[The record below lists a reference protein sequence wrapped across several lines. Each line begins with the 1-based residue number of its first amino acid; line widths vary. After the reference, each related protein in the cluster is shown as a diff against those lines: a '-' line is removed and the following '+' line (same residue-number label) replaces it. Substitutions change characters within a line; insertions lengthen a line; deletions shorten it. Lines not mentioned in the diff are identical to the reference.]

1 MKKEKVCINKNI
13 KTILK
18 KVEIKEGVLIPDI
31 KPDIVNVI
39 STSENV
45 YISKEIVEDGRVKV
59 DGNLESVI
67 IYLSDD
73 AENRSVK
80 ANLSFSEVI
89 EDERIRQESIISLK
103 TMISTVDVKILN
115 ERKIEV
121 SACLILKLEIYK
133 DEEIEILT
141 NLEDKDYEKQERKI
155 NIKNIIARG
164 KVNNSLKEI
173 IKTEDEF
180 KILEIFKVDIEIKNN
195 ETKMSFNKVLAKA
208 EVVIKVLYIDENK
221 NIKILE
227 NSFPLITFIDIEKTT
242 ENYNIELDYIVRNI
256 FFKIQNEGN
265 QIDFQID
272 FEIYNILY
280 EVRELNI
287 IEDVYSLDKELE
299 ISKTNLDISI
309 VEVDIDESNI
319 IRIDENFKI
328 TDISELLDYKIKI
341 DSENLNDVVVK
352 NKEYQ
357 VVVEL
362 LYLSTNKNIKEEKI
376 VIPFIYKGNEALDN
390 FSFEIKE
397 KSVKIHGDNINIS
410 LDIKVN
416 KPSSLRINTSIID
429 NILEKDNVLKD
440 DYNFIVYYIKENDSL
455 WEIAKRFNTTVC
467 NLKEFNEITDEKNLQ
482 IGEKIYIV
490 R

>member
-18 KVEIKEGVLIPDI
+18 KVEIKEDVLIPDI

-45 YISKEIVEDGRVKV
+45 YISKETIEDRRVKV
-59 DGNLESVI
+59 DGTLESVI

-89 EDERIRQESIISLK
+89 EDARIRQESVISLK

-141 NLEDKDYEKQERKI
+141 SLEEKNYEKQDRKI
-155 NIKNIIARG
+155 NIKNIISRG
-164 KVNNSLKEI
+164 RVNNSLKEI

-221 NIKILE
+221 NIKVLE
-227 NSFPLITFIDIEKTT
+227 NTFPLMTFIDIEKTT

-256 FFKIQNEGN
+256 FFKIQNEGS

-272 FEIYNILY
+272 FEINNVLY
-280 EVRELNI
+280 EVKELNV
-287 IEDVYSLDKELE
+287 IEDVY
-299 ISKTNLDISI
+299 
-309 VEVDIDESNI
+309 
-319 IRIDENFKI
+319 
-328 TDISELLDYKIKI
+328 
-341 DSENLNDVVVK
+341 
-352 NKEYQ
+352 
-357 VVVEL
+357 
-362 LYLSTNKNIKEEKI
+362 
-376 VIPFIYKGNEALDN
+376 
-390 FSFEIKE
+390 
-397 KSVKIHGDNINIS
+397 
-410 LDIKVN
+410 
-416 KPSSLRINTSIID
+416 
-429 NILEKDNVLKD
+429 
-440 DYNFIVYYIKENDSL
+440 
-455 WEIAKRFNTTVC
+455 
-467 NLKEFNEITDEKNLQ
+467 
-482 IGEKIYIV
+482 
-490 R
+490 

>member
-18 KVEIKEGVLIPDI
+18 KVEIKEDVLIPDI

-45 YISKEIVEDGRVKV
+45 YISKETIEDRRVKV
-59 DGNLESVI
+59 DGALESVI

-141 NLEDKDYEKQERKI
+141 SLEEKNYEKQDRKI
-155 NIKNIIARG
+155 NIKNIISRG
-164 KVNNSLKEI
+164 RVNNSLKEI

-221 NIKILE
+221 NIKVLE
-227 NSFPLITFIDIEKTT
+227 NTFPLMTFIDIEKTT

-256 FFKIQNEGN
+256 FFKIQNEGS

-272 FEIYNILY
+272 FEINNVLY
-280 EVRELNI
+280 EVKELNV
-287 IEDVYSLDKELE
+287 IEDVYSLEKELE
-299 ISKTNLDISI
+299 INKTDLDISI
-309 VEVDIDESNI
+309 VELNSDENNIIKIDES
-319 IRIDENFKI
+319 FKI
-328 TDISELLDYKIKI
+328 KDLFELLDYKIRI
-341 DSENLNDVVVK
+341 VSDK
-352 NKEYQ
+352 NKDIQKNMECQ
-357 VVVEL
+357 TEVNL
-362 LYLSTNKNIKEEKI
+362 LYLSNNKNIKEEKI
-376 VIPFIYKGNEALDN
+376 IIPFIYKGEDVLND

-397 KSVKIHGDNINIS
+397 KSITMHGENINIS
-410 LDIKVN
+410 LDIKIS
-416 KPSSLRINTSIID
+416 KASSSRINTSIID
-429 NILEKDNVLKD
+429 SILEKDDIVKD
-440 DYNFIVYYIKENDSL
+440 DYNFIVYYIKENDTL
-455 WEIAKRFNTTVC
+455 WNIAKKFNTTVC